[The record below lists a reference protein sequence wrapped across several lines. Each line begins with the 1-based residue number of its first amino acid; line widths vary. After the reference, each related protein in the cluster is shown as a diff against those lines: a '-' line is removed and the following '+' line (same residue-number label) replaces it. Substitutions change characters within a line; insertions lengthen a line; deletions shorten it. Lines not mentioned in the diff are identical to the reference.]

1 MDGPRIDLADRAS
14 LILTLKVLVSSVTVL
29 FGASLVALAAK
40 KTRLHGRI
48 NTLFFA
54 LTMLT
59 VLGFEVLLQ
68 FVDVSTTFDAR
79 ARAERVAFIS
89 TSRSPRRCFC
99 PSCSSPGRLTGEA
112 LTLRLAWH
120 SRYSGR
126 VRSSRAYSSSRATR
140 PCHDDRW
147 HFPDS
152 SARHSRRLAPGRRTD
167 PRWKRHRLAELLG

>member
-1 MDGPRIDLADRAS
+1 MLTGPHI
-14 LILTLKVLVSSVTVL
+14 ILTLKVLVSSVTVL

-79 ARAERVAFIS
+79 ARQALRVHLYFAIPSALLLPLMLLTGKTHRRSTHVAFGLAFAI
-89 TSRSPRRCFC
+89 
-99 PSCSSPGRLTGEA
+99 LWTGTFVTGVFF
-112 LTLRLAWH
+112 LPHT
-120 SRYSGR
+120 
-126 VRSSRAYSSSRATR
+126 T
-140 PCHDDRW
+140 P
-147 HFPDS
+147 
-152 SARHSRRLAPGRRTD
+152 
-167 PRWKRHRLAELLG
+167 